1 MYLFITVHS
10 MEGVQD
16 PVFDRDRNI
25 QVSSMIIFSVS
36 GFTYARTVK
45 VTRFM
50 FVSVPDL
57 F

>member
-1 MYLFITVHS
+1 

-16 PVFDRDRNI
+16 PVFDRDGNI

-36 GFTYARTVK
+36 GFTYAKTVK
-45 VTRFM
+45 VTQFM
-50 FVSVPDL
+50 FISVPDL